1 MRISLVQAVRV
12 ENDKY
17 VTNRF
22 NPRVKGWLEG
32 VAKVE
37 AQNVVRN
44 PREEL
49 TALVKDEAPTP
60 PAPPSL
66 KTRSVLFGLRT
77 CDLAWQVIPWQGWL
91 GP

>member
-12 ENDKY
+12 ENDKC
-17 VTNRF
+17 
-22 NPRVKGWLEG
+22 LIEG